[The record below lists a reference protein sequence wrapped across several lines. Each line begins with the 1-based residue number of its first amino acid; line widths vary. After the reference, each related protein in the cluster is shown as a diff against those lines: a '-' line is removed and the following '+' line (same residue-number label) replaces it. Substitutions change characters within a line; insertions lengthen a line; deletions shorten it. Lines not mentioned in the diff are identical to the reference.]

1 MLPVLERQKTIAELS
16 SEQAGELLYDWKFWA
31 RPNQLEPI
39 GSDWQFW
46 LVLAG
51 RGFGKTRAGAEWIRS
66 YVEQKRARRVAIV
79 AEDAGD
85 ARDVMVEGDA
95 GILATSHPSWRPV
108 YEPSKRR
115 LTWPNRAIATIYSAA
130 DYETLRGPSHDL
142 AWCDEVFKWRYAQQT
157 WDNLKFGL
165 RIGEKPRCCIT
176 STPRPTP
183 LLKSIRTDPYTVTT
197 VGTTYE
203 NRGNLSPSFFSHI
216 IRKYEG
222 TRLGRQEL
230 LAHILD
236 DVPGALWKLSLI
248 DQFRVTAAP
257 PDLLRIIVSI
267 DPAVTATDESD
278 ETGITVAGLGKDYHG
293 YLLEDLSGRYSPDE
307 WARRAIDAFDR
318 WKADRIIGEA
328 NQGGDMVESTIRTVR
343 KNISF
348 AKVWASRNKQTRA
361 EPVSAL
367 YEQGKVHHVGGF
379 AAAEDEMTSWIP
391 GMKSPS
397 RMDALVWGFTELMVG
412 AIDPTLPKLGSF
424 SRTSPTAV
432 T

>member
-1 MLPVLERQKTIAELS
+1 MLPASEREKAIAELS
-16 SEQAGELLYDWKFWA
+16 SEQAAELLYDWKFWA
-31 RPNQLEPI
+31 RPNQLEPA
-39 GSDWQFW
+39 GDWQFW
-46 LVLAG
+46 LVLGG
-51 RGFGKTRAGAEWIRS
+51 RGMGKTRLGGEWVRS
-66 YVEQKRARRVAIV
+66 KVESKQARRIALV

-95 GILATSHPSWRPV
+95 GILAISHPNWRPV

-115 LTWPNRAIATIYSAA
+115 LTWPNRAQATIYSAA

-157 WDNLKFGL
+157 WDNLMLGL
-165 RIGEKPRCCIT
+165 RLGDKPRCCIT

-183 LLKSIRTDPYTVTT
+183 LLKMLQADSHTVTT

-216 IRKYEG
+216 IQKYEG

-236 DVPGALWKLSLI
+236 DVPGALWRLSLI
-248 DQFRVTAAP
+248 DQFRIAKAP
-257 PDLLRIIVSI
+257 PDLIRIVVAI

-278 ETGITVAGLGKDYHG
+278 ETGIVVAGLGKDQHG
-293 YLLEDLSGRYSPDE
+293 YLLEDRSGRYSPDE
-307 WARRAIDAFDR
+307 WARVAIAAYDH
-318 WKADRIIGEA
+318 WKADRVIGEA
-328 NQGGDMVESTIRTVR
+328 NNGGDMVESTVRTVR
-343 KNISF
+343 KNLSF
-348 AKVWASRNKQTRA
+348 SKVWASRSKQTRA

-379 AAAEDEMTSWIP
+379 ASIEDEMTTWIP

-397 RMDALVWGFTELMVG
+397 RMDAAVWAFTELMVG
-412 AIDPTLPKLGSF
+412 AVDLTLPKLASLT
-424 SRTSPTAV
+424 RTSPTAIQ
-432 T
+432 